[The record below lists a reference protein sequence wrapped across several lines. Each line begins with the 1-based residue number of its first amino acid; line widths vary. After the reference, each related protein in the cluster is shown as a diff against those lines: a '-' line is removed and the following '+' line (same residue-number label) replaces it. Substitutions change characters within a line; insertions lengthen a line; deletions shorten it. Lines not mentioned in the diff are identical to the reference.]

1 MNPRGSQTN
10 IYNNRILCYNK
21 EKIPERT
28 FEMNAAFYTANRK
41 KTAERMQDGSIALFF
56 SGFAPRKRAD
66 ENYPFCADRNFVYLT
81 GISRD
86 EGLILA
92 MAKNGGTVEEKLF
105 LLPPDLMKER
115 WTGRRTKADEAYAV
129 SGIADIAYTADFEP
143 WFMNAAQ
150 NAKIVYL
157 DIDETRDLR
166 DYTEAN
172 RFSEVICENFP
183 WLHQDNIR
191 PVLADLRT
199 VKADCEIDAM
209 REAIR
214 ITGEGI
220 RAMMTGVKP
229 GMKEYEIKNL
239 YDSALVK
246 NGCQEPAF
254 PSIISAGDNNFCIHY
269 YSYTGTAKDGDMVL
283 CDVGA
288 CYDYVGCDISR
299 GFPLNGKFNER
310 QKLLYDCAYKTS
322 AHLFDIIK
330 PGYPMEE
337 VDRESHRYCGEMLK
351 DLGLIPSVAEVGKL
365 MWHGGSHHVG
375 FDTHDI
381 VTRPKLVAPG
391 MVFCV
396 DIGIYCEEWGIG
408 FRLEDNC
415 LITETGCE
423 NLCVKVP
430 RTIEEIEDLMRK

>member
-1 MNPRGSQTN
+1 
-10 IYNNRILCYNK
+10 
-21 EKIPERT
+21 
-28 FEMNAAFYTANRK
+28 MNAAFYRNNRRK
-41 KTAERMQDGSIALFF
+41 FAERMEDGSAALFF

-86 EGLILA
+86 EGLILGIS
-92 MAKNGGTVEEKLF
+92 KIGGTVEEKLF
-105 LLPPDLMKER
+105 ILPPDMMKER
-115 WTGRRTKADEAYAV
+115 WTGRRTKADEAAAISGV
-129 SGIADIAYTADFEP
+129 SSIGYTADYEP
-143 WFMNAAQ
+143 WFLNTVKD
-150 NAKIVYL
+150 AKVLYL
-157 DIDETRDLR
+157 DMDETRDER
-166 DYTEAN
+166 DYTEAH
-172 RFSEVICENFP
+172 RFAGVIRENFP
-183 WLHQDNIR
+183 WLNVVNSR
-191 PVLADLRT
+191 PALADLRT
-199 VKADCEIDAM
+199 VKEDCEIDAM

-214 ITGEGI
+214 ITGDGI

-229 GMKEYEIKNL
+229 GMKEYEIKQL
-239 YDSALVK
+239 YDAALVK
-246 NGCQEPAF
+246 NGCLEPAF

-269 YSYTGTAKDGDMVL
+269 YSYSGTTKDGDMVL

-299 GFPLNGKFNER
+299 GFPLNGKFDER
-310 QKLLYDCAYKTS
+310 QKILYECAYKTS
-322 AHLFDIIK
+322 AHMFDLIK

-337 VDRESHRYCGEMLK
+337 VDRESHRFCGAMLA
-351 DLGLIPSVAEVGKL
+351 DLGLIPSVAEVGRL

-381 VTRPKLVAPG
+381 VTRPKLVTPG

-415 LITETGCE
+415 LVTETGCE

-430 RTIEEIEDLMRK
+430 RTIDEIEDLMRK